1 MTMFADA
8 DFDAPCASVTRT
20 RTVRVVSA
28 SPVLKDGF
36 GPTAS
41 SKRPSLLKSQTNES
55 GSSCGSVEPDASNSM
70 LDRAG
75 ALVGARSVAVGTKRF
90 VTAASTSGRPPMLA
104 PAAPAVAVSIS
115 AWRTCVGD
123 IETPCCWAT
132 LDTMAAAE
140 ATIGE
145 ADDVPPKLLV

>member
-1 MTMFADA
+1 MTIFADA
-8 DFDAPCASVTRT
+8 DIDAPWASVTRT

-28 SPVLKDGF
+28 VPVLKEGF

-55 GSSCGSVEPDASNSM
+55 GSFCGSVEPDASSSM
-70 LDRAG
+70 LDRAA
-75 ALVGARSVAVGTKRF
+75 ALIGERSVAVGTKRF
-90 VTAASTSGRPPMLA
+90 VTEASTFGRPPMLA
-104 PAAPAVAVSIS
+104 PAAPAVAVSMS

-123 IETPCCWAT
+123 IGTPCCWAT
-132 LDTMAAAE
+132 LDTIAAAE
-140 ATIGE
+140 ATIDE